1 MTLHTD
7 VPETDAG
14 GNVQSAEMI
23 RISEI
28 LGQDQKLLER
38 GNWSIQ
44 IRVGRLPVGSTRRLG
59 QDFSVP
65 FPLRVSLQMFGE

>member
-1 MTLHTD
+1 MTLHKSD

-38 GNWSIQ
+38 GN
-44 IRVGRLPVGSTRRLG
+44 
-59 QDFSVP
+59 
-65 FPLRVSLQMFGE
+65 